1 MIDAMI
7 VKDVMRRDVRCVR
20 LGDRLDAAARAMWE
34 QDCGC
39 VPVVDGNGAVVG
51 MLTDRDLCMASWT
64 KSKAL
69 GEVPVTAAMATIVR
83 TVRPDDGLSTALAA
97 MASLQVR
104 RLPVVDA
111 RGVCIGLVALND
123 LVRVAHDRPTALAP
137 AALVGALAAIGAP
150 RSAAAAPAAAPAP
163 TLATA
168 PFAAPVTIAGPVA
181 IPSPRAAKAVKPG
194 KTNKRRGGGGGGGG
208 KGRKG

>member
-1 MIDAMI
+1 MI

-64 KSKAL
+64 RNKSLA
-69 GEVPVTAAMATIVR
+69 EVPVTAAMATIVR
-83 TVRPDDGLSTALAA
+83 TVRPDDGLPTALAA
-97 MASLQVR
+97 MTGLQVR
-104 RLPVVDA
+104 RVPVVDA
-111 RGVCIGLVALND
+111 LGVCIGLLALND
-123 LVRVAHDRPTALAP
+123 LVRVAHEHPAALAP
-137 AALVGALAAIGAP
+137 ATLVAALAAIGAP
-150 RSAAAAPAAAPAP
+150 RGGEAHAPAPAAVQ
-163 TLATA
+163 ATA
-168 PFAAPVTIAGPVA
+168 RAAGPVTIAAPVA
-181 IPSPRAAKAVKPG
+181 IAAPRAAKGG
-194 KTNKRRGGGGGGGG
+194 KSGKAGKRRPGGGG

>member
-1 MIDAMI
+1 MI
-7 VKDVMRRDVRCVR
+7 VKDIMRRDVRCVR

-34 QDCGC
+34 RDCGV

-64 KSKAL
+64 QARSLA
-69 GEVPVTAAMATIVR
+69 EIPVTAAMARAVR
-83 TVRPDDGLSTALAA
+83 TVRPDDGFATALAA
-97 MASLQVR
+97 MAALQVR

-123 LVRVAHDRPTALAP
+123 FVRLADERPEAVAP
-137 AALVGALAAIGAP
+137 AAVLRALAAVGAA
-150 RSAAAAPAAAPAP
+150 RGAAAATAAVAAPPAPAADKPAD
-163 TLATA
+163 
-168 PFAAPVTIAGPVA
+168 APVRIAGPVA
-181 IPSPRAAKAVKPG
+181 IPAPTKARKAG
-194 KTNKRRGGGGGGGG
+194 KRGGDKGKGGGKG

>member
-1 MIDAMI
+1 MI

-51 MLTDRDLCMASWT
+51 VLTDRDLCMASWT

-97 MASLQVR
+97 MAAVQVR

-111 RGVCIGLVALND
+111 RGVCIGLLALND
-123 LVRVAHDRPTALAP
+123 LVRVAHERPAALAP
-137 AALVGALAAIGAP
+137 ATLVAALAAIGAP
-150 RSAAAAPAAAPAP
+150 RGGEAP
-163 TLATA
+163 ATA
-168 PFAAPVTIAGPVA
+168 PTRAAGPVTIAAPIA
-181 IPSPRAAKAVKPG
+181 IPAPRAAKGDKPG
-194 KTNKRRGGGGGGGG
+194 KVGKRRPGGG